1 MIRKTYNMKDT
12 EIIFLEQIRQEQK
25 LGSEIAALHF
35 VLKEYQTLRE
45 EEILISKAIKKHEEE
60 NIGLHERLRWSTRTS
75 EQNTITIL
83 DILNTILLKNNITEC
98 VPVDVIE
105 SPVIATSKKQ
115 MKEKLAYFKQQK
127 DDRKNKNKD

>member
-45 EEILISKAIKKHEEE
+45 EEVLISKAIKKHEEE

-83 DILNTILLKNNITEC
+83 DILNTILLKNNITEYKNIK
-98 VPVDVIE
+98 VELNENIFDMLEI
-105 SPVIATSKKQ
+105 KKQ
-115 MKEKLAYFKQQK
+115 IKKIQN
-127 DDRKNKNKD
+127 RKIWLK